1 MQHLSKYLAFTG
13 GPHTGIAV
21 LMVEQNADAAMQI
34 ANDVVIID
42 RGEVAFTGDAK
53 QTEAQES
60 VVRAFLGE
68 AALVEE

>member
-1 MQHLSKYLAFTG
+1 MQ
-13 GPHTGIAV
+13 V
-21 LMVEQNADAAMQI
+21 

-42 RGEVAFTGDAK
+42 RGEVAFTGDSK

-68 AALVEE
+68 AALSDE